1 MGENASSASSSEM
14 VAGPLW
20 APGMEDLARFR
31 ALTRN
36 HAMTIHSEI
45 RGASMEPT
53 MPNGARLRIHSGAQ
67 ESWHLG
73 QVIAFLAG
81 SRLAAHRIV
90 HEGRSAAAQQFVLT
104 HGDHNWLCDPPVN
117 RSMIVG

>member
-1 MGENASSASSSEM
+1 MGENASASSGEL

-36 HAMTIHSEI
+36 RAMTIHSEI
-45 RGASMEPT
+45 DGSSMEPAI
-53 MPNGARLRIHSGAQ
+53 PNGARIRIHSGP
-67 ESWHLG
+67 EDSWHLG

-90 HEGRSAAAQQFVLT
+90 HEGRSEAARQ
-104 HGDHNWLCDPPVN
+104 
-117 RSMIVG
+117 